1 MGSGLSVVVTNDIND
16 INDINGTTNDTIEMH
31 RFMATKTKAT
41 TTTTTISVDDMIQT
55 PSLSIAMLRE
65 LSSSSSSSSSSSL
78 EVDNVVTI
86 ETMDDIDEYLGNDD
100 SNGNDDGAR
109 YMLSVDCL
117 DAESS
122 LMLIQRVAALQRVTG
137 ISAASNKLIDENGIN
152 SIKDID
158 LHYIQ
163 TLNLSNNTTIRSV
176 KTLSLS
182 LSQLPLLLVL
192 DLSYCSLHLTSLC
205 FYPLV
210 SLQKLTMDGCGISD
224 TLVAASST
232 DDGDGTSTT
241 VTTVTRG
248 VGYFD
253 SIFSG
258 LINMQELSLK
268 ENELGSSSSLRGLG
282 YYSLLG
288 VDSVLRSLWID
299 DNPLCESSKA
309 FSSSVSM
316 LINDITSLQTVNDK
330 NYRTTTTTTAAAID
344 VVALLRKGDQRIDRG
359 SSSSSSSSGLDN
371 MEKEYLSALKGER
384 ETTVVA

>member
-1 MGSGLSVVVTNDIND
+1 
-16 INDINGTTNDTIEMH
+16 
-31 RFMATKTKAT
+31 
-41 TTTTTISVDDMIQT
+41 
-55 PSLSIAMLRE
+55 MLRE
-65 LSSSSSSSSSSSL
+65 LSSSSTSSSSL
-78 EVDNVVTI
+78 EEDNVVTI

-122 LMLIQRVAALQRVTG
+122 LMLIQRVAALRRVTG
-137 ISAASNKLIDENGIN
+137 ISAASSKLIDGIN
-152 SIKDID
+152 STLKGVD
-158 LHYIQ
+158 LQYIQ

-176 KTLSLS
+176 KTLALS
-182 LSQLPLLLVL
+182 LTLPTLLPSKLLVL
-192 DLSYCSLHLTSLC
+192 DLSYCTLHLTSLC

-232 DDGDGTSTT
+232 RGDDVDDIDDDTSTT
-241 VTTVTRG
+241 VTTSSTTVTTT

-258 LINMQELSLK
+258 LINMRELSLK

-299 DNPLCESSKA
+299 DNPLCESSKT
-309 FSSSVSM
+309 FSSSVAM
-316 LINDITSLQTVNDK
+316 LINAITSLQTVNDK
-330 NYRTTTTTTAAAID
+330 NYRTTATATAID
-344 VVALLRKGDQRIDRG
+344 VVALLRKGDHAIDRG
-359 SSSSSSSSGLDN
+359 SISSSSSGIDN